1 MGLDVKQKIGA
12 LVATGAKVPVVA
24 NTPVDKMEVGEILS
38 ERTLNA
44 KVFPT
49 GIPGQRNAKVYAYQ
63 IHWGEKGNYKT
74 QDLDV
79 KRKPLFDPKQ
89 EYPYEAKTG
98 IYHAHFKE
106 DKPHDYRMEIWDSWI
121 EYEALFDESKSLTV
135 KVETTR
141 TGIKETITLKDDKAP
156 TSLSWRVSRS
166 GTGIVT
172 LPPTA
177 KDAKGN
183 DVLVKV
189 TEDGET
195 LTYEVDVKGA
205 VFPIVIDPTSVIA
218 TNDGL
223 VRNVAAD
230 TYTNV
235 RDAATGGTAQTS
247 QIGVGQNV
255 IVSYYIFRGFASFA
269 IPDMSAC
276 TACSLFLE
284 GKEDNS
290 TTDFGVYIHT
300 STYSNPITEGDY
312 DLFDGHQASGIYN
325 GTVLNNTWNSSSYS
339 PTWNEFVFNAA
350 GLAVVLAAKNTT
362 LRLVLISKEDY
373 DNSAPT
379 DSEYI
384 YFESS
389 ATAGKEP
396 YLSLTYTST
405 VAPTVTT
412 QAASDVAATT
422 CTGNGNITNT
432 GGANCTRRGF
442 CYKVGTSGDPT
453 TADSVAYDDGDYG
466 TGAYTKAITG
476 LTGGTGYRIRAYA
489 VNSAGTGYGDTVQI
503 TTVNQVT
510 AGGELTFTGGITRNT
525 GKALSG
531 VFTPT
536 GTLNRGMFQSLT
548 GALTFLGT
556 VSPGRI
562 FTRLLTGILSFVG
575 VLSGGNPDW
584 LEIHPWQT
592 WKGEWDAA
600 VEYIT
605 HDVVLYQDGNNIH
618 AFVSKT
624 DHNTGNLPT
633 DSAHW
638 TRLIQEGWRT

>member
-1 MGLDVKQKIGA
+1 MGLDVKQKIGV

-24 NTPVDKMEVGEILS
+24 NTPVDKVEVGEILS
-38 ERTLNA
+38 ERTANA
-44 KVFPT
+44 KVFSL
-49 GIPGQRNAKVYAYQ
+49 GGNVRRAKVYANP
-63 IHWGEKGNYKT
+63 IHW
-74 QDLDV
+74 QDADGSFKAIDTDV
-79 KRKPLFDPKQ
+79 KLKPLDDAKRAV
-89 EYPYEAKTG
+89 YPYEVKSG
-98 IYHAHFKE
+98 LYDAHFKA
-106 DKPHDYRMEIWDSWI
+106 DKPHDYRMEIGDSFV
-121 EYEALFDESKSLTV
+121 EYEALFEESPSLTV
-135 KVETTR
+135 KVETT
-141 TGIKETITLKDDKAP
+141 GLGVKETITLKDETAP
-156 TSLSWRVSRS
+156 TKLSWNVTEQRGKTAIITPDPTAIDADGKDVPVMVSR
-166 GTGIVT
+166 
-172 LPPTA
+172 
-177 KDAKGN
+177 D
-183 DVLVKV
+183 
-189 TEDGET
+189 
-195 LTYEVDVKGA
+195 GA
-205 VFPIVIDPTSVIA
+205 VLTAELDTRDAIFPVRVDPTSVVA
-218 TNDGL
+218 SNDGYL
-223 VRNVAAD
+223 YGYDASTYNTARNASSGRGPNVA
-230 TYTNV
+230 YGIGQS
-235 RDAATGGTAQTS
+235 TGFTVQRAFT
-247 QIGVGQNV
+247 
-255 IVSYYIFRGFASFA
+255 SFA
-269 IPDMSAC
+269 IPDMVSLTSA
-276 TACSLFLE
+276 SLFLYSYN
-284 GKEDNS
+284 DVS
-290 TTDFGVYIHT
+290 DVDFDLYIHT
-300 STYSNPITEGDY
+300 STYSTPLAAGDF
-312 DLFDGHQASGIYN
+312 DLFDGHQASGAYT
-325 GTVLNNTWNSSSYS
+325 GTVLNDAWNSVSFQYD
-339 PTWNEFVFNAA
+339 WNEITFNAS
-350 GLAVVLAAKNTT
+350 GLSAIIAKKNDTFKM
-362 LRLVLISKEDY
+362 VLISKEDY
-373 DNSAPT
+373 DGSQPAA
-379 DSEYI
+379 SEYSL
-384 YFESS
+384 FRSS
-389 ATAGKEP
+389 STVGSEP
-396 YLSLTYTST
+396 YLSITYTTT

-412 QAASDVAATT
+412 QAASDVAATS

-432 GGANCTRRGF
+432 GGENCTRRGF

-453 TADSVAYDDGDYG
+453 TADSVAYDDGSYG

-510 AGGELTFTGGITRNT
+510 AGGELTFAGGITRNT

-562 FTRLLTGILSFVG
+562 FVRLLTGILSFVG

-592 WKGEWDAA
+592 WKGEWDAT